1 MIGVKIIRKSK
12 ENNIAS
18 NGGIITGTAAP
29 NLYNLITNK
38 LDKAT
43 FDDLFVKESDGHG
56 GYRIKAKYA
65 LYSNQYL
72 SCLGNN
78 PDAGTVALGATTL
91 GGLNNV
97 VAAADEV
104 SAAAKVLV
112 REAGAASWT
121 LKSLSDIVG
130 LDTAAL
136 ATYLT
141 AQGYAKQSWVEAKGY
156 LTQQQSLPGYALES
170 WVEA

>member
-1 MIGVKIIRKSK
+1 MNHIVKYNKPRAGSGAVSASGAAVALQSLAGLLTEAQLSVILEGYLLK
-12 ENNIAS
+12 E
-18 NGGIITGTAAP
+18 
-29 NLYNLITNK
+29 
-38 LDKAT
+38 T
-43 FDDLFVKESDGHG
+43 FDDLFVKESDGKG

-104 SAAAKVLV
+104 SAAAKVC
-112 REAGAASWT
+112 
-121 LKSLSDIVG
+121 
-130 LDTAAL
+130 
-136 ATYLT
+136 
-141 AQGYAKQSWVEAKGY
+141 
-156 LTQQQSLPGYALES
+156 
-170 WVEA
+170 